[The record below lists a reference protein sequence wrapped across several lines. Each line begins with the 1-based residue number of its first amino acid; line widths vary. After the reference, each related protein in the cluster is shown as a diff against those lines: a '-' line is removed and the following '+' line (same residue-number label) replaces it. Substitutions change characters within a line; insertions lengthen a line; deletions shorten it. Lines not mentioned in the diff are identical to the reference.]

1 MDDDEHKPWN
11 LYIVAEV
18 VLYAV
23 QEGNMQDSVTKEGWL

>member
-11 LYIVAEV
+11 LYVVAEV

-23 QEGNMQDSVTKEGWL
+23 EECNMQDSVTKEGWL

>member
-1 MDDDEHKPWN
+1 